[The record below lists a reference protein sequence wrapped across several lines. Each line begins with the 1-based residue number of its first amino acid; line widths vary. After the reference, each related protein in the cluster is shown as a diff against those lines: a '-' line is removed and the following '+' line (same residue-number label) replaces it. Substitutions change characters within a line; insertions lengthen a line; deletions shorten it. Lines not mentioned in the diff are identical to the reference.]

1 MNIVPS
7 SIQEQINRVDRQRC
21 LYVGISTGLVA
32 VWSFFR
38 LIWMLYIGMT
48 FGWYFGAMA
57 FQIVLWGVIGTAA
70 AIASVGFLT
79 RYNKGS

>member
-7 SIQEQINRVDRQRC
+7 GIQEQINRVDRQRR
-21 LYVGISTGLVA
+21 LYIGISTGLLA

-38 LIWMLYIGMT
+38 LIWMLYIGTT
-48 FGWYFGAMA
+48 FGWFFGAMA
-57 FQIVLWGVIGTAA
+57 FQLVLWGVIGTAA
-70 AIASVGFLT
+70 AVVSIGFLT